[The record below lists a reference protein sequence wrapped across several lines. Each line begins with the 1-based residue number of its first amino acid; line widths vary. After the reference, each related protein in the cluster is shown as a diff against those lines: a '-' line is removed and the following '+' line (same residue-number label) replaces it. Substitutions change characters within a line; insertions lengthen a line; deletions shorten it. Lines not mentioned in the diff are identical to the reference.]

1 MFRSEDLPP
10 ADRLA
15 AFDTFLPARDPPM
28 RVTSTAPDRFR
39 DTARTRDLGPVH
51 ILEPTCSP
59 SALRRTTRLIHRSDP
74 ARQAVDQDDRSTSN
88 SPKEVA
94 VKKPPSCRSQRPR
107 TGSSRTPGFGT
118 CLTAGDTGTAFATSC
133 VGSNRQQWDFVG
145 ASGSFAQV
153 RNRETGTCL
162 TTDNKTTVN
171 AVWMSTCSGATGQ
184 WWWYQGDSGH
194 FFDDLGSAGEGYPR
208 TSTVKDAVYATDNNQ
223 SPIPS
228 SYYVWYGTHN

>member
-1 MFRSEDLPP
+1 MKKL
-10 ADRLA
+10 RLA
-15 AFDTFLPARDPPM
+15 AVSAVGALAASAGLMFPA
-28 RVTSTAPDRFR
+28 TAQ
-39 DTARTRDLGPVH
+39 A
-51 ILEPTCSP
+51 
-59 SALRRTTRLIHRSDP
+59 ATTYWQFQN
-74 ARQAVDQDDRSTSN
+74 A
-88 SPKEVA
+88 
-94 VKKPPSCRSQRPR
+94 
-107 TGSSRTPGFGT
+107 GFGT

-171 AVWMSTCSGATGQ
+171 AVWMSTCNGATGQ

-194 FFDDLGSAGEGYPR
+194 FFDDLGSAGEGYLR

-223 SPIPS
+223 STIPS